1 MEIVEMLM
9 TDFRLDGHVA
19 IVTGA
24 GRGIG
29 AAIASAYAQAGA
41 DVVVA
46 ARTRRDV
53 DALAEQIQAIGRRA
67 LPVACDIR
75 DLAQAPVL
83 VERAVTELGRL
94 DLVVNNAG
102 GAEPRAF
109 LDSTGA
115 ELEAAFHLN
124 VTAAF
129 ELVKQ
134 ATPRLLDSGR
144 GSVVNISSA
153 MDRMVGRG
161 LLVYGTVKAAL
172 SHMTRLLAADLAPR
186 VRVNAIAPG
195 VVETEGLKA
204 ALTDAVRAKVTAAT
218 PLHRLASVDDVAA
231 AAVWLASP
239 AASFVTGK
247 VIELDGG
254 AEAPTFPNELPDL

>member
-1 MEIVEMLM
+1 M

-19 IVTGA
+19 VITGA

-29 AAIASAYAQAGA
+29 SAIAVAYARAGA
-41 DVVVA
+41 DVVLV
-46 ARTRRDV
+46 ARTRGQL
-53 DALAEQIQAIGRRA
+53 DAVAERIRSAGRTA
-67 LPVACDIR
+67 VAVAGDIA
-75 DLAQAPVL
+75 DLALVPAI
-83 VERAVTELGRL
+83 VERTVAELGRL
-94 DLVVNNAG
+94 DVVVNNAG
-102 GAEPRAF
+102 GAAPRAF
-109 LDSTGA
+109 LDTSAA

-134 ATPRLLDSGR
+134 ATPHLLDSGR

-153 MDRMVGRG
+153 MDRMAGRG

-186 VRVNAIAPG
+186 VRANAIAPG

-204 ALTDAVRAKVTAAT
+204 ALTDEVRAQVVAGT
-218 PLHRLASVDDVAA
+218 PLRRLASVDDVAA

-239 AASFVTGK
+239 AASYVTGK
-247 VIELDGG
+247 VVELDGG
-254 AEAPTFPNELPDL
+254 AQSPAFPHRLPDL

>member
-1 MEIVEMLM
+1 MV
-9 TDFRLDGHVA
+9 DFRLDEHVA

-29 AAIASAYAQAGA
+29 AAIALAYAQAGA

-46 ARTRRDV
+46 ARTRADV
-53 DALAEQIQAIGRRA
+53 EAVAGQVRAAGRHA
-67 LPVACDIR
+67 LPVACDVR
-75 DLAQAPVL
+75 DLAQARVL

-94 DLVVNNAG
+94 DVVVNNAG
-102 GAEPRAF
+102 GAAPRAF
-109 LDSTGA
+109 LDSSA
-115 ELEAAFHLN
+115 EELEAAFHLN

-134 ATPRLLDSGR
+134 ATPALLDSGR
-144 GSVVNISSA
+144 GSVVNLSSA

-172 SHMTRLLAADLAPR
+172 THMSRLLAADLAPR
-186 VRVNAIAPG
+186 VRVNAISPG
-195 VVETEGLKA
+195 VVETDGLKA
-204 ALTDAVRAKVTAAT
+204 ALTDEVRAKVTAAT
-218 PLHRLASVDDVAA
+218 PLHRLASIDDVAA

-239 AASFVTGK
+239 AAGYVTGK

-254 AEAPTFPNELPDL
+254 AEAPAFPNELPDL